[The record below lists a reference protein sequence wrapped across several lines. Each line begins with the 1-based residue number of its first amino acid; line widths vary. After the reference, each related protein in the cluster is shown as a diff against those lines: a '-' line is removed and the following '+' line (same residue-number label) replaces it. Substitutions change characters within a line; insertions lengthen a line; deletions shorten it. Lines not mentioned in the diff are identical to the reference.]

1 MNFQEA
7 VDIACE
13 EPTLLDALS
22 WISIWEFERVLPL
35 AHKFLNGESPRQLDG
50 RGWDTCIKYLHKQ
63 VMEQF
68 GQQKTL
74 KVLKGRK

>member
-7 VDIACE
+7 VDRACE

-22 WISIWEFERVLPL
+22 WIAVWESERVIPI
-35 AHKFLNGESPRQLDG
+35 AHRFLNGEIPRNDNG
-50 RGWDTCIKYLHKQ
+50 TGWTTCFKFLIKEVL
-63 VMEQF
+63 EQY

-74 KVLKGRK
+74 RKLKAIK